1 MKNNH
6 EAGFTLVELLIATL
20 LIGIIS
26 LGISQTLR
34 VSINSLKQN
43 QQINASFQ
51 NANMSLAMIVRELRG
66 GKNFNISSNSQ
77 SITFENQDGD
87 TITYSLSSDNLFR
100 SVNGPQT
107 LLAENVTNFQV
118 TQPVTGLY
126 TINLTINVGGYIV
139 QLQDSVKPRN
149 LNSNIVF

>member
-26 LGISQTLR
+26 LGIFQTLR